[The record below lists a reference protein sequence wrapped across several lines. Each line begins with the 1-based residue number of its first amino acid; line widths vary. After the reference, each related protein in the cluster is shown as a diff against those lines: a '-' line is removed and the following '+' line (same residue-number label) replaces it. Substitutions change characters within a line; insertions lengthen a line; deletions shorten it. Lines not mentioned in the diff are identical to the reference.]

1 MIMMSHF
8 AEGYATIIK
17 VIKSPTAGRF
27 VHGVLVMLG
36 AVQWEKGRLDTVQ
49 QPEGVLGSY
58 AYGLVA
64 AVLW

>member
-1 MIMMSHF
+1 MQVHSLLRGRKLMIMMSHF

-36 AVQWEKGRLDTVQ
+36 AVQ
-49 QPEGVLGSY
+49 
-58 AYGLVA
+58 
-64 AVLW
+64 